1 MNQRNKQVR
10 TIAYLM
16 IFASLA
22 WVGLRLWVNEVQ
34 VNNWTPG
41 HQYEVE
47 YQFSINAQ
55 EPYWVES
62 FLPTTNQRQKVDFM
76 ESASMAT
83 GLMSLEGMNKLIRW
97 EGEAT
102 GQSQI
107 HYKFAFV
114 GRPIQ
119 YHIDSALRYEP
130 ILDPAFS
137 AELAPTPLVQSDHSK
152 IINLGNRLSAD
163 QHSMKGRLFEL
174 FRFVDEMPSI
184 ATSELT
190 DALMALDQYEASC
203 NGKSRLLA
211 ALYRSQGIPARLVG
225 GLILEETKKK
235 TSHLWVEAYVAG
247 EWIPMDALNG
257 HFASLPEYYLE
268 LYRGDEFLIT
278 RKAGMEFDYLY
289 DIKKK
294 RINHYPK
301 LALLDLWTVMDQT
314 NIPSNLLQMLM
325 LLPLGA
331 FLVALFKNV
340 VGIKTFGVFLPVL
353 VALAL
358 IQTGVTSGLILF
370 SSIVFVV
377 ALISLPLEQWGI
389 QYTSKIALMLIAVVV
404 TSLLGIRLLHATQW
418 LNASAPLFF
427 PIIILTI
434 ISERF
439 AKKVEE
445 DGVKEALGLYAQTLV
460 VTLFIYFVLSSTLI
474 QQAVIT
480 FPEIIIALAGLNL
493 LLGKWIGLR
502 LTEYHRFHKVI
513 NA

>member
-1 MNQRNKQVR
+1 MNQRNQQVR
-10 TIAYLM
+10 TVAYLM
-16 IFASLA
+16 IVLSIA
-22 WVGLRLWVNEVQ
+22 WVGLRLWINDVQ

-41 HQYEVE
+41 HKYQVA
-47 YQFSINAQ
+47 YQFQVNTDGA
-55 EPYWVES
+55 YWVES
-62 FLPTTNQRQKVDFM
+62 FLPITSQRQKVEFM
-76 ESASMAT
+76 ESAST
-83 GLMSLEGMNKLIRW
+83 ERGLMTLDGDNKLIRW
-97 EGEAT
+97 EGEANGT
-102 GQSQI
+102 QFINYQ
-107 HYKFAFV
+107 FDFT
-114 GRPIQ
+114 GRPIRDE
-119 YHIDSALRYEP
+119 IDSTLQFEP
-130 ILDPAFS
+130 VLAEAF
-137 AELAPTPLVQSDHSK
+137 ADELAATPLVQADHYK
-152 IINLGNRLSAD
+152 IKNLARSLSAGNT
-163 QHSMKGRLFEL
+163 SMLSRLESM
-174 FRFVDEMPSI
+174 FRFVNEIPSI

-190 DALMALDQYEASC
+190 DAVTALEQFEASC

-225 GLILEETKKK
+225 GIILEQTKKK
-235 TSHLWVEAYVAG
+235 TSHLWIEAYVAG
-247 EWIPMDALNG
+247 EWVPMDALNG

-278 RKAGMEFDYLY
+278 RKAGIDFDYLY
-289 DIKKK
+289 DIRKE

-301 LALLDLWTVMDQT
+301 LAMLDLWTVMDET
-314 NIPSNLLQMLM
+314 GIPVNLMQMLM

-353 VALAL
+353 VALSL
-358 IQTGVTSGLILF
+358 IQTGVVSGLVLF

-377 ALISLPLEQWGI
+377 ALISLPLERWGI
-389 QYTSKIALMLIAVVV
+389 QYTSKIALMLIAVVI
-404 TSLLGIRLLHATQW
+404 TSLLGIRLLHSTQW

-445 DGVKEALGLYAQTLV
+445 DGVKEALGLYAQTLI
-460 VTLFIYFVLSSTLI
+460 VTLFIYFVLSTTLI

-480 FPEIIIALAGLNL
+480 FPELIIALAGLNM

-502 LTEYHRFHKVI
+502 LTEYHRFYKVL